1 MNYALI
7 PSPTTSVWHLGPF
20 PVRAYALC
28 IIAGMVAAALLMEQR
43 LRHRGV
49 APWVSLDMV
58 VWAVPFG
65 IIGARI
71 YHLITSPQDYFG
83 AGGDPVR
90 ALYIWEGGLGI
101 WGAVAGGALGA
112 WIAARQIGLP
122 LSVFADALAP
132 ALPVAQAIGRLGNWF
147 NNELYGKVTTLP
159 WGLQVHEMDSA
170 NPGHASMVDG
180 EPVTLADLYHPT
192 FLYEALWDLGIAAV
206 VWLLDRRFK
215 FGRGRAFALY
225 VMAYT
230 VGRAWIE
237 MLRTDEATHFFG
249 IRLNVFTSLVVF
261 LGAAIYFVVMR
272 GPREYVVPIDAPDT
286 EPEAPAGG
294 DVSSVDVTAT
304 ERSARKSPVAYQV
317 VDEERFL
324 AYQRTG
330 VLPPAGG
337 ADGDPAAGGADRD
350 PAGASPAAGPAGP
363 RDEPGDGAVTT
374 PVVEADAETGRD
386 RSAGER

>member
-20 PVRAYALC
+20 PIRAYALC
-28 IIAGMVAAALLMEQR
+28 IIAGMVVATLLMEQR

-49 APWVSLDMV
+49 APWVSLDLV

-65 IIGARI
+65 ILGARV

-83 AGGDPVR
+83 SGGDPVR

-101 WGAVAGGALGA
+101 WGAVAGGAFGA

-132 ALPVAQAIGRLGNWF
+132 ALPVAQAIGRFGNWF

-170 NPGHASMVDG
+170 TPGHATMIDG
-180 EPVTLADLYHPT
+180 EPVTRPDLYHPT
-192 FLYEALWDLGIAAV
+192 FLYEVIWDLGVAGL

-230 VGRAWIE
+230 AGRFWIE
-237 MLRTDEATHFFG
+237 MLRTDEANHFFG
-249 IRLNVFTSLVVF
+249 IRLNVFVSIAVF

-272 GPREYVVPIDAPDT
+272 GPRAYVVPIDAPDT
-286 EPEAPAGG
+286 APEPEAES
-294 DVSSVDVTAT
+294 DVSSVDVGAPAAGGKVPTG
-304 ERSARKSPVAYQV
+304 YQV
-317 VDEERFL
+317 VSEERFL

-330 VLPPAGG
+330 VLPPAE
-337 ADGDPAAGGADRD
+337 APEKA
-350 PAGASPAAGPAGP
+350 
-363 RDEPGDGAVTT
+363 EVTT
-374 PVVEADAETGRD
+374 PPAAEN
-386 RSAGER
+386 